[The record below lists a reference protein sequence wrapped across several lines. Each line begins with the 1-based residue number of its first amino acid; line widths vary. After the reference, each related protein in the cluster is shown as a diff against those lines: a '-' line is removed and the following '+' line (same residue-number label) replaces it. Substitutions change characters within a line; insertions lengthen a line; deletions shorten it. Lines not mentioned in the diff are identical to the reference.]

1 MSCLICLSLTYSQ
14 CLLTLYGDLTYLLW
28 VYIFHNCICPNLHQI
43 CYNPVAIKAR
53 FCMFLVCKLVTLLQI
68 LKYAFKT
75 FTFCIVAFGYSIVIC
90 GKWFLRF
97 FACFHIHAGLASWF
111 YGCKC

>member
-1 MSCLICLSLTYSQ
+1 MCLNRLTVNVCQPFGSYHWG
-14 CLLTLYGDLTYLLW
+14 LTRFFW

-90 GKWFLRF
+90 GK
-97 FACFHIHAGLASWF
+97 
-111 YGCKC
+111 

>member
-1 MSCLICLSLTYSQ
+1 MSK
-14 CLLTLYGDLTYLLW
+14 
-28 VYIFHNCICPNLHQI
+28 LHQI

-53 FCMFLVCKLVTLLQI
+53 FCMFFICKLVTLLQI

-97 FACFHIHAGLASWF
+97 IICFHIHAGLANWF
-111 YGCKC
+111 YVLQVYNSCLCLVVNLSFDIFLYGFNVLVDQKS

>member
-1 MSCLICLSLTYSQ
+1 
-14 CLLTLYGDLTYLLW
+14 
-28 VYIFHNCICPNLHQI
+28 
-43 CYNPVAIKAR
+43 
-53 FCMFLVCKLVTLLQI
+53 MFLVCKLVTLLQI

-90 GKWFLRF
+90 GKWFLRV